1 MKIPREAILTNNPY
15 GYQLDISHDA
25 INPLYLRFKEWKK
38 IPPWCPLS
46 DAQRREFENYL
57 LKVKA

>member
-1 MKIPREAILTNNPY
+1 MEAILTNNPY
-15 GYQLDISHDA
+15 GYRLDISHPV
-25 INPLYLRFKEWKK
+25 INPLYLRFKEWRK